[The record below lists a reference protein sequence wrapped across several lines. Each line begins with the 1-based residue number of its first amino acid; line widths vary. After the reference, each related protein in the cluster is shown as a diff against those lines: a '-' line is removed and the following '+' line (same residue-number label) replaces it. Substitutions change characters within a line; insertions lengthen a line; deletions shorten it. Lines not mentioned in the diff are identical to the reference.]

1 MPSREVNKLAARQPE
16 GALAANLDQLIEGF
30 LLAQDVSPASKVV
43 YRRALK
49 PFREFLELREAS
61 GATGYLTRTDVVQY
75 KSHLLAQ
82 GMSPRTGNLYLTAMR
97 QFFRYLEAN
106 RIYPDVS
113 AGLKGFKRSI
123 GFNRDPLTVQQARDL
138 LDAIDCSNLVGMR
151 DYAMINLMLRT
162 GLRTMEVVGS
172 DVGDIR
178 QSANAT
184 LLYVRSKGKDG
195 KDDFV
200 VLTRETYEPIARYLA
215 ARRCSDPRSPLFVS
229 HSRSNAGARLSTE
242 ALRMDVKKRLM
253 GIGVYSSR
261 VSAHS
266 LRHTFATMAL
276 QNGATIEQVR
286 DTLRHQNITT
296 TQIYV
301 HTGDRIEHAAEKT
314 IKI

>member
-1 MPSREVNKLAARQPE
+1 MKEITPRQPA
-16 GALAANLDQLIEGF
+16 GTLAANLDQLIESF
-30 LLAQDVSPASKVV
+30 LLAQDVGITSKIV

-49 PFREFLELREAS
+49 RFKEFLSLREAA
-61 GATGYLTRTDVVQY
+61 GGVGYLTKTDIVQY
-75 KSHLLAQ
+75 KSHLLAE
-82 GMSPRTGNLYLTAMR
+82 GLSPRTGNLYLTSVR
-97 QFFRYLEAN
+97 QFFKYLESN

-113 AGLKGFKRSI
+113 AGLKGFKRSY
-123 GFNRDPLTVQQARDL
+123 GFNRDPLTLQQARDL
-138 LDAIDCSNLVGMR
+138 LNSIDTSDMIGLR
-151 DYAMINLMLRT
+151 DFAMINLMLRT

-178 QSANAT
+178 QTSNAT
-184 LLYVRSKGKDG
+184 LLYVRSKGKDA

-200 VLTRETYEPIARYLA
+200 VLTREAYEPIVRYLA
-215 ARRCSDPRSPLFVS
+215 ARRCTDPRAPLFVS
-229 HSRSNAGARLSTE
+229 HSNHNEGRRITTKT
-242 ALRMDVKKRLM
+242 LRFEVKQKLL

-261 VSAHS
+261 ISAHS

-301 HTGDRIEHAAEKT
+301 HTTDRLEHAAEDT

>member
-1 MPSREVNKLAARQPE
+1 MKEITPRQPA
-16 GALAANLDQLIEGF
+16 GTLAANLDQLIESF
-30 LLAQDVSPASKVV
+30 LLAQDVGVTSKVV

-49 PFREFLELREAS
+49 RFKEFLSLREAA
-61 GATGYLTRTDVVQY
+61 GGVGYLTKTDIVQY
-75 KSHLLAQ
+75 KSHLLAE
-82 GMSPRTGNLYLTAMR
+82 GLSPRTGNLYLTAVR
-97 QFFRYLEAN
+97 QFFKYLESN

-113 AGLKGFKRSI
+113 AGLKGFKRSY
-123 GFNRDPLTVQQARDL
+123 GFNRDPLTLQQARDL
-138 LDAIDCSNLVGMR
+138 LNSIDTSDIIGLR
-151 DYAMINLMLRT
+151 DFAMINLMLRT

-178 QSANAT
+178 QTSNAT
-184 LLYVRSKGKDG
+184 LLYVRSKGRDA

-200 VLTRETYEPIARYLA
+200 VLTREAYEPIARYLA
-215 ARRCSDPRSPLFVS
+215 VRHCTDPRAALFVS
-229 HSRSNAGARLSTE
+229 HSNNNKDRRITTKT
-242 ALRMDVKKRLM
+242 LRFEVKQKLM
-253 GIGVYSSR
+253 EIGVYSSR

-301 HTGDRIEHAAEKT
+301 HTTDRLEHAAEKS

>member
-1 MPSREVNKLAARQPE
+1 MKEITPRQPA
-16 GALAANLDQLIEGF
+16 GTLAANLDQLIEGF
-30 LLAQDVSPASKVV
+30 LLAQDVGITSKVV

-49 PFREFLELREAS
+49 RFKEFLSLREAA
-61 GATGYLTRTDVVQY
+61 GGVGYLTKTDIVQY
-75 KSHLLAQ
+75 KSHLLAE
-82 GMSPRTGNLYLTAMR
+82 GLSPRTGNLYLTSVR
-97 QFFRYLEAN
+97 QFFKYLESN

-113 AGLKGFKRSI
+113 AGLKGFKRSY
-123 GFNRDPLTVQQARDL
+123 GFNRDPLTLQQARDL
-138 LDAIDCSNLVGMR
+138 LSSIDTSDMIGLR
-151 DYAMINLMLRT
+151 DFAMINLMLRT

-178 QSANAT
+178 QTSNAT
-184 LLYVRSKGKDG
+184 LLYVRSKGKDA

-200 VLTRETYEPIARYLA
+200 VLTREAYEPIARYQA
-215 ARRCSDPRSPLFVS
+215 ARHCTDPRAPLFVS
-229 HSRSNAGARLSTE
+229 HSNHNEGRRITTKTLRFEVKQRLLE
-242 ALRMDVKKRLM
+242 
-253 GIGVYSSR
+253 IGVYSSR
-261 VSAHS
+261 ISAHS

-301 HTGDRIEHAAEKT
+301 HTTDRLEHAAEDT

>member
-1 MPSREVNKLAARQPE
+1 MKEITPRQPA
-16 GALAANLDQLIEGF
+16 GTLAANLDQLIESF
-30 LLAQDVSPASKVV
+30 LLAQDVGNTSKIV

-49 PFREFLELREAS
+49 RFKEFLSLREAA
-61 GATGYLTRTDVVQY
+61 GGVGYLTKTDIVQY
-75 KSHLLAQ
+75 KSHLLAE
-82 GMSPRTGNLYLTAMR
+82 GLSPRTGNLYLTSVR
-97 QFFRYLEAN
+97 QFFKYLESN

-113 AGLKGFKRSI
+113 AGLKGFKRSY
-123 GFNRDPLTVQQARDL
+123 GFNRDPLTLQQARDL
-138 LDAIDCSNLVGMR
+138 LNSIDTSNMIGLR
-151 DYAMINLMLRT
+151 DFAMINLMLRT

-178 QSANAT
+178 QTSNAT
-184 LLYVRSKGKDG
+184 LLYVRSKGKDA

-200 VLTRETYEPIARYLA
+200 VLTREAYEPIARYLA
-215 ARRCSDPRSPLFVS
+215 ARHCTDPRAPLFVS
-229 HSRSNAGARLSTE
+229 HRNYNEGERITTKT
-242 ALRMDVKKRLM
+242 LRCAVKQQLLA
-253 GIGVYSSR
+253 IGVFSSR
-261 VSAHS
+261 ISAHS

-301 HTGDRIEHAAEKT
+301 HTTDRLEHAAEDT

>member
-1 MPSREVNKLAARQPE
+1 MKEITPRQPA
-16 GALAANLDQLIEGF
+16 GTLAANLDQLIESF
-30 LLAQDVSPASKVV
+30 LLAQDVGITSKVV

-49 PFREFLELREAS
+49 RFKEFLSLREAA
-61 GATGYLTRTDVVQY
+61 GGVGYLTKTDIVQY
-75 KSHLLAQ
+75 KSHLLAE
-82 GMSPRTGNLYLTAMR
+82 GLSPRTGNLYLTSVR
-97 QFFRYLEAN
+97 QFFKYLESN

-113 AGLKGFKRSI
+113 AGLKGFKRSY
-123 GFNRDPLTVQQARDL
+123 GFNRDPLTLQQARDL
-138 LDAIDCSNLVGMR
+138 LSSIDSSNTIGMR
-151 DYAMINLMLRT
+151 DFAMINLMLRT

-178 QSANAT
+178 QTSNAT
-184 LLYVRSKGKDG
+184 LLYVRSKGKDA

-200 VLTRETYEPIARYLA
+200 VLTREAYEPIARYLA
-215 ARRCSDPRSPLFVS
+215 ARRCTDPRAALFVS
-229 HSRSNAGARLSTE
+229 HRNYNEDGRITTKT
-242 ALRMDVKKRLM
+242 LRCAVKRQLLA
-253 GIGVYSSR
+253 IGVFSSR
-261 VSAHS
+261 ISAHS

-301 HTGDRIEHAAEKT
+301 HTTDRLEHAAEDT

>member
-1 MPSREVNKLAARQPE
+1 MKEITPRQPA
-16 GALAANLDQLIEGF
+16 GTLAANLDQLIESF
-30 LLAQDVSPASKVV
+30 LLAQDVGITSKLV

-49 PFREFLELREAS
+49 RFKEFLSLREAA
-61 GATGYLTRTDVVQY
+61 GGVGYLTKTDIVQY
-75 KSHLLAQ
+75 KSHLLAE
-82 GMSPRTGNLYLTAMR
+82 GLSPRTGNLYLTSVR
-97 QFFRYLEAN
+97 QFFKYLESN

-113 AGLKGFKRSI
+113 AGLKGFKRSY
-123 GFNRDPLTVQQARDL
+123 GFNRDPLTLQQARDL
-138 LDAIDCSNLVGMR
+138 LSSIDTSDIIGLR
-151 DYAMINLMLRT
+151 DFAMINLMLRT

-178 QSANAT
+178 QTSNAT
-184 LLYVRSKGKDG
+184 LLYVRSKGKDA

-200 VLTRETYEPIARYLA
+200 VLTREAYEPIARYLA
-215 ARRCSDPRSPLFVS
+215 VRHCTDPRAALFVS
-229 HSRSNAGARLSTE
+229 HSNNNMGMRITTKT
-242 ALRMDVKKRLM
+242 LRFDVKQKLLR
-253 GIGVYSSR
+253 IGVYSSR
-261 VSAHS
+261 ISAHS

-301 HTGDRIEHAAEKT
+301 HTTDRLEHAAEDT

>member
-1 MPSREVNKLAARQPE
+1 MKEITPRQPA
-16 GALAANLDQLIEGF
+16 GTLAANLDQLIESF
-30 LLAQDVSPASKVV
+30 LLAQDVGITSKVV

-49 PFREFLELREAS
+49 RFKEFLSLREAA
-61 GATGYLTRTDVVQY
+61 GGVGYLTKTDIVQY
-75 KSHLLAQ
+75 KSHLLAE
-82 GMSPRTGNLYLTAMR
+82 GLSPRTGNLYLTSVR
-97 QFFRYLEAN
+97 QFFKYLESS

-113 AGLKGFKRSI
+113 AGLKGFKRSY
-123 GFNRDPLTVQQARDL
+123 GFNRDPLTLQQARDL
-138 LDAIDCSNLVGMR
+138 LSSIDTSDIIGLR
-151 DYAMINLMLRT
+151 DFAMINLMLRT

-178 QSANAT
+178 QTSNAT
-184 LLYVRSKGKDG
+184 LLYVRSKGKDA

-200 VLTRETYEPIARYLA
+200 VLTREAYEPIARYLA
-215 ARRCSDPRSPLFVS
+215 ARQCTDPRAALFVS
-229 HSRSNAGARLSTE
+229 HRNYNEDGRITTKT
-242 ALRMDVKKRLM
+242 LRCAVKRQLLA
-253 GIGVYSSR
+253 IGVFSSR
-261 VSAHS
+261 ISAHS

-301 HTGDRIEHAAEKT
+301 HTTDRLEHAAEDT